1 MMRCLHQYESAADL
15 FLRSSTYQ
23 FRNLIVEIYDSS
35 DPLVGWAVAVKYGR
49 EEEGGVLAAT
59 HFIGFNIEIL

>member
-1 MMRCLHQYESAADL
+1 MRCLHQYESAADL

-35 DPLVGWAVAVKYGR
+35 DPLVGWAV
-49 EEEGGVLAAT
+49 GGEVR
-59 HFIGFNIEIL
+59 